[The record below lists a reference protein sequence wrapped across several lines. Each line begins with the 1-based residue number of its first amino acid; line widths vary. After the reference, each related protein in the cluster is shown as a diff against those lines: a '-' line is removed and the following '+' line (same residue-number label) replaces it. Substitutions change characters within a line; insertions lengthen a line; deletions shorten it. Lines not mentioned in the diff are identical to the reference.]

1 MRMSPMQSSGP
12 VFSLRRTFAI
22 GMAAIL
28 AVAAVIT
35 IFMSFEMNDADEIL
49 VVQSPFWGDLTWHTS
64 AGVKWQG
71 FGKVSTYKKR
81 SIYRFDTEKYEDVK
95 GADGKVVKKLVCCG
109 LDVRFNE
116 GGHGTMLGSIQ
127 YDMPLDPKN
136 LTAIHTRFGSA
147 EAVQRQVIETSTNKA
162 IYHSGPL
169 MSSKESYAEKRNDL
183 IHVVEDQIQYGVYKT
198 RQKEVRAKDPLSGQ
212 EKSVTVVEIVRG
224 PDGKEERQE
233 ISVLSEFGMRA
244 FNFTIKKLPYDEV
257 VEAQIQQQQVIAMD
271 VQTAIA
277 ESKKA
282 EQRAITV
289 EQQGRANAADAKW
302 KQEVVKAQVVTQ
314 AQQQLEVARL
324 DAQAA
329 EQTKRKLILEGEGEG
344 EKRRLIMTADG
355 ALEPKLKALV
365 EINKAYADAI
375 KGYQGNWVP
384 GVVMGGGASAVP
396 GSGAQILVDLLTAN
410 TARQL
415 GVDLGVSGVQKTVA
429 DKPTASPAPVPPGR
443 K

>member
-1 MRMSPMQSSGP
+1 MSPMQSSGP
-12 VFSLRRTFAI
+12 VLSLRRTFAI

-28 AVAAVIT
+28 AVAAVVT

-49 VVQSPFWGDLTWHTS
+49 VVQSPISGELTWHTS

-71 FGKVSTYKKR
+71 FGKVSIYKKR
-81 SIYRFDTEKYEDVK
+81 SIYRFDAEQYQDVK

-127 YDMPLDPKN
+127 YDMPLDAKN

-183 IHVVEDQIQYGVYKT
+183 IHVVEDQIQYGVYRT

-224 PDGKEERQE
+224 SDGKEERQE
-233 ISVLSEFGMRA
+233 VSVLSEFGMRA

-271 VQTAIA
+271 VQTAMA
-277 ESKKA
+277 DARKA
-282 EQRAITV
+282 EQRTITV
-289 EQQGRANAADAKW
+289 TEQGKANAADAKW
-302 KQEVVKAQVVTQ
+302 AQEKLNATAIAEAEQKRTVAKLKA
-314 AQQQLEVARL
+314 E
-324 DAQAA
+324 AA
-329 EQTKRKLILEGEGEG
+329 EQYKREQILIGQGDG
-344 EKRRLIMTADG
+344 EKKRLIMEADG
-355 ALEPKLKALV
+355 ALDLKLKALV
-365 EINKAYADAI
+365 EIAKANADAI

-384 GVVMGGGASAVP
+384 GVVFGGNASTAAP
-396 GSGAQILVDLLTAN
+396 GSGAQMLVDMLTAN
-410 TARQL
+410 AARQL
-415 GVDLGVSGVQKTVA
+415 GVDLGVSGIRKTVT
-429 DKPTASPAPVPPGR
+429 DKPAKAAE
-443 K
+443 